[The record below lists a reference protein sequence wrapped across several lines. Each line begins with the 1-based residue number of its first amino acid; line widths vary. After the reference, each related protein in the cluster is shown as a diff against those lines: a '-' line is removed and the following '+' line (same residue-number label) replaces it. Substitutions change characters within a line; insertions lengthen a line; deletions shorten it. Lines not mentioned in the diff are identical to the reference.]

1 MVDRYEISEP
11 KYFVAQEDYQVQI
24 LAVPAHRILSPVSA
38 TFTSNDRCHIPINHD
53 ASRESDPT
61 ILCRP
66 GPFSLSRSE
75 TSIISRP
82 ESQVQTPLACL
93 VGGTTSRCDG
103 LRQEEPGL
111 VVDENEDFILS
122 SR

>member
-1 MVDRYEISEP
+1 MVDRYEISKP

-24 LAVPAHRILSPVSA
+24 LAVRAHGMLSTVSA

-53 ASRESDPT
+53 AFRESDPT

-66 GPFSLSRSE
+66 EPSSLSRSE

-82 ESQVQTPLACL
+82 EPHVQTPLTWF
-93 VGGTTSRCDG
+93 VGGTTSTMG
-103 LRQEEPGL
+103 
-111 VVDENEDFILS
+111 
-122 SR
+122 